1 MHLNLVLQA
10 AHPTVCPVH
19 GPTVLLS
26 VISEN
31 ATLASSKT
39 PALQTT
45 SAEVWSSVQCLE
57 SFPAFMIRSE
67 ELKSPMILYGII
79 SCVYVHVVCI

>member
-45 SAEVWSSVQCLE
+45 SAEV
-57 SFPAFMIRSE
+57 
-67 ELKSPMILYGII
+67 
-79 SCVYVHVVCI
+79 